1 MKCGNVIALWDP
13 SLCLCNDEIHQ
24 LLSFLL
30 WKYTLKFQIRFGIH
44 AENSKAGVHVYINI
58 ACVRSFCILNKIQYE
73 HVSKIEYIS
82 KSYRVEYINVLN
94 TRFAHLYIASL
105 CSFVYYFLFLGRLL
119 WQVIIP
125 CHVAPMYTPFISI
138 VYLLQ
143 QLWSKPHFSTMNS
156 HLLFITFIII
166 VMAIRNIQNYSRPP
180 NLTYIYAWSFYY

>member
-1 MKCGNVIALWDP
+1 MKCGNVITLWDP
-13 SLCLCNDEIHQ
+13 SLCLCNYEIHQ

-94 TRFAHLYIASL
+94 TRFAHLYIASVLL
-105 CSFVYYFLFLGRLL
+105 CILLSLSWKVTVTSNYTMPCSSYVYTL
-119 WQVIIP
+119 
-125 CHVAPMYTPFISI
+125 
-138 VYLLQ
+138 
-143 QLWSKPHFSTMNS
+143 
-156 HLLFITFIII
+156 HLHCLFITTTLI
-166 VMAIRNIQNYSRPP
+166 
-180 NLTYIYAWSFYY
+180 